1 MITIRL
7 PDEMENQLLLVTEI
21 EQKTKS
27 EIVKTALTEYF
38 ERHLPRA
45 SAYELGKEFFGKY
58 ARGETD
64 RSVTYKERLRRKLHE
79 KHSH

>member
-27 EIVKTALTEYF
+27 EIVKTALNEYF
-38 ERHLPRA
+38 ERYFPKT

-58 ARGETD
+58 ASGETD
-64 RSVTYKERLRRKLHE
+64 RSVTYKERLRKKLYD